1 MDLFRTK
8 NIEQICSSSTN
19 SGMTKNLNA
28 MDLIFLGIGGILGTG
43 IFVLTGIAAAK
54 YAGPAIT
61 ISFIISG
68 LVCSFVG
75 LAYAEF
81 ASLLPASGSAYAYAY
96 SSLGEFIAF
105 FTGWNLILAYTV
117 TASAVAVGW
126 SGYITGLLRAG
137 GLDIPVLWTATPAE
151 GGFINLPA
159 MLIVLLLAILLIRGT
174 KESVRLNFILV
185 FIKLITVGIFIV
197 LAFPHV
203 NIENWQPFSPFGNAG
218 IISGAAIVF
227 FAFMGFDA
235 IATSAEECK
244 NPIRDLPIGIIA
256 SLSICTIL
264 YILISAL
271 LTGIVPYSLLDNAEP
286 VAYGL
291 RFIGYNTGSAIVAV
305 GALAGITTVLLVY
318 LYGQSRV
325 FFAMSRDGLFPASIC
340 KIHTHYRTPHRV
352 TLLGS
357 ICIALISGFVPLSYI
372 VELAN
377 TGTLAV
383 FLTTLIGVM
392 VLRRTQP
399 DLPRKFRCPVLW
411 IIGPVGIFSCGYL
424 IYSLSD
430 VTHFRFICW
439 GIIGCAIYFLY
450 SYRHSILQPD
460 GKNNI
465 SSLCEKDDL
474 IS

>member
-8 NIEQICSSSTN
+8 NIEQICNSSSH

-28 MDLIFLGIGGILGTG
+28 LDLIFLGIGGILGTG

-126 SGYITGLLRAG
+126 SGYINGLLTAAGVEIPRLLTSTPTEG
-137 GLDIPVLWTATPAE
+137 GL
-151 GGFINLPA
+151 INLPA
-159 MLIVLLLAILLIRGT
+159 VLIVLLLGILLVRGT

-185 FIKLITVGIFIV
+185 FVKLITVGIFIV
-197 LAFPHV
+197 LAFPNV
-203 NIENWQPFSPFGNAG
+203 QMENWQPFSPFGNSG

-244 NPIRDLPIGIIA
+244 NPVRDLPIGIIV
-256 SLSICTIL
+256 SLAVCTVL
-264 YILISAL
+264 YIVIAGL
-271 LTGIVPYSLLDNAEP
+271 LTGIVPYQLLDNAEP
-286 VAYGL
+286 VAYAL
-291 RFIGYNTGSAIVAV
+291 RYIGYNTASAIVAV

-340 KIHTHYRTPHRV
+340 KIHARYHTPHRV
-352 TLLGS
+352 TILGS
-357 ICIALISGFVPLSYI
+357 LGIALISGLVPLSYI

-383 FLTTLIGVM
+383 FLTTFIGVM

-399 DLPRKFRCPVLW
+399 GLPRKFRCPCLW
-411 IIGPVGIFSCGYL
+411 LIGPIGIFSCGYL

-430 VTHFRFICW
+430 VTHFRFLCW
-439 GIIGCAIYFLY
+439 AVIGCIIYFLY
-450 SYRHSILQPD
+450 SWRHSTLQT
-460 GKNNI
+460 GQTSGL
-465 SSLCEKDDL
+465 SSLEENDCA
-474 IS
+474 

>member
-8 NIEQICSSSTN
+8 NIEQICSSTTS

-28 MDLIFLGIGGILGTG
+28 IDLIFLGIGGILGTG
-43 IFVLTGIAAAK
+43 IFVLTGIAAAR

-68 LVCSFVG
+68 LICSFVG

-96 SSLGEFIAF
+96 SSMGEFIGF

-126 SGYITGLLRAG
+126 SGYITGLFKAG
-137 GLDIPVLWTATPAE
+137 GLELPLFLTATPTE

-159 MLIVLLLAILLIRGT
+159 IGIVLLLAVLLIRGT

-197 LAFPHV
+197 LTAPSV

-244 NPIRDLPIGIIA
+244 NPIHDLPIGIIA

-264 YILISAL
+264 YILIAAL
-271 LTGIVPYSLLDNAEP
+271 LTGIVPYNLLDNAEP

-340 KIHTHYRTPHRV
+340 KIHTRYHTPHRV
-352 TLLGS
+352 TMLGS
-357 ICIALISGFVPLSYI
+357 LCVALISGFVPLSYI

-383 FLTTLIGVM
+383 FLVTLIGVM
-392 VLRRTQP
+392 VLRHTQP
-399 DLPRKFRCPVLW
+399 DLPRKFRCPWLAF
-411 IIGPVGIFSCGYL
+411 IGPLGIFSCGYL
-424 IYSLSD
+424 MYSLSD
-430 VTHFRFICW
+430 ITHFRFICW
-439 GIIGCAIYFLY
+439 EIIGCVIYFSY
-450 SYRHSILQPD
+450 SYRHSLLQSDQSPVR
-460 GKNNI
+460 
-465 SSLCEKDDL
+465 SH
-474 IS
+474 